1 MKRITYLK
9 TLLVGLCAMAATSVW
24 ADGNK
29 RVLNSQN
36 YETATASDW
45 TCPNGNAVLKTGDAT
60 YGNYA
65 QCTPSGSG
73 NRSSYKSVTFG
84 YEAGS
89 GYTTADMATAGYNIE
104 LDFAL
109 AGGNIVERS
118 QSQFI
123 VPTTGPNLA
132 TNATY
137 TGTDYIFSLSQ
148 PSLAAT
154 GANEG
159 KVGGNTGTAVTAWFI
174 NDLANTSGSTI
185 ELDGGTWY
193 HLKLVVTASSVA
205 YTITNNSTS
214 EAVTSGSKT
223 VTALPTITGFFGLLG
238 RGSGAI
244 SFDNLE
250 IYDYTENIS
259 VSSPTF
265 TFKKVD
271 GANRVYTLTNTQGN
285 GSTLYYTTSPVDE
298 APAVGDAAYTSTT
311 DVNKDIS
318 FSESG
323 KYYAYVLH
331 SNGTTASAIVTQEVT
346 AGALTLAA
354 PVFTVVGMEKAE
366 DDYYYPVIS
375 FTSDNSSLE
384 GKPTATFD
392 VTSPYTFTGK
402 GSVTVTASAEGY
414 TSNSSTFEVTNSYV
428 LTKTIDFGAMTAD
441 DFDANVWETA
451 TGAPRDYWTQ
461 RAAAIPADVTYYK
474 LTNTSATA
482 GDPDNSAVL
491 DGITISNYYQRAPE
505 VYIGYGLLTPYTQL
519 SGNGNNMNFTVNG
532 GSATDY
538 IVYNGWN
545 NYGSGTFNTIL
556 AGNATFG
563 LYRYDTM
570 LRTIKVY
577 SPSTTTA
584 TIGSNGYAT
593 FASPYN
599 VKLPSGVTAYT
610 AKVSG
615 DYVNFTKVEGSEIP
629 ANTGVLLEGTGEIT
643 LDVIATAAALGANDF
658 KVNTSGATFTAAEN
672 TTYFAMVKNS
682 DPLTFGTVNPA
693 TVAIP
698 ANKAYLAVAN
708 ANNARL
714 TVSFD
719 GGETTGIK
727 AVENAEAG
735 KAIYNL
741 NGQRVEKA
749 QKGLYIVN
757 GKKTIVK

>member
-1 MKRITYLK
+1 MKKFTTLK
-9 TLLVGLCAMAATSVW
+9 TLLVGLLACAATSVW

-36 YETATASDW
+36 YETATATDW
-45 TCPNGNAVLKTGDAT
+45 AGSNVSATLETGDET

-65 QCTPSGSG
+65 KGTPNGTG
-73 NRSSYKSVTFG
+73 NRSYYKSVSFDNELGT
-84 YEAGS
+84 
-89 GYTTADMATAGYNIE
+89 GYTTAAMETLGYVIEFDM
-104 LDFAL
+104 LMS
-109 AGGNIVERS
+109 GGNVKDRS
-118 QSQFI
+118 EQQFI
-123 VPTTGPNLA
+123 IPTTGPNLA
-132 TNATY
+132 NGAY
-137 TGTDYIFSLSQ
+137 YSGSDFIFSLSQ
-148 PSLAAT
+148 PQRTDNSRVMDWYL
-154 GANEG
+154 
-159 KVGGNTGTAVTAWFI
+159 
-174 NDLANTSGSTI
+174 NDLTNAAEKTVSINFNV
-185 ELDGGTWY
+185 WY
-193 HLKLVVTASSVA
+193 HYKLVVSSSSVD
-205 YTITNNSTS
+205 YTITH
-214 EAVTSGSKT
+214 GSKT
-223 VTALPTITGFFGLLG
+223 DTIGSKSISALPTITGFFGLLG

-244 SFDNLE
+244 QFDNLE

-298 APAVGDAAYTSTT
+298 APAVGNTAYTSTT
-311 DVNKDIS
+311 EESKDVT

-323 KYYAYVLH
+323 NYYAYVLH
-331 SNGTTASAIVTQEVT
+331 SNGTTASNIVTQEVT

-354 PVFTVVGMEKAE
+354 PVFTVVDMKKAE
-366 DDYYYPVIS
+366 DNYYYPVIS

-392 VTSPYTFTGK
+392 VTAPYTFTGK

-414 TSNSSTFEVTNSYV
+414 TSKSSTFEVTNSYV
-428 LTKTIDFGAMTAD
+428 LAKTIDFGAMTAD
-441 DFDANVWETA
+441 DFDTNVWETA

-545 NYGSGTFNTIL
+545 NYGNGTFNTVL

-599 VKLPSGVTAYT
+599 VKLPTGVTAYT

-615 DYVNFTKVEGSEIP
+615 NYVNFTKVEGSEIP

-672 TTYFAMVKNS
+672 TTYFAMVKDS
-682 DPLTFGTVNPA
+682 DPLKFGTVNPSS
-693 TVAIP
+693 VAIP
-698 ANKAYLAVAN
+698 ANKAYLAVVGN
-708 ANNARL
+708 SEARL
-714 TVSFD
+714 TVSF

-727 AVENAEAG
+727 AVENVEAG

-749 QKGLYIVN
+749 QKGVFIMN